1 MNSPV
6 SPANSDA
13 FTLPSSLMEV
23 LKELGYT
30 TFTQVQ
36 NESIPHL
43 LAGKD
48 LIGQS
53 KTGSGKTLAFGLP
66 ILARINVQHRRI
78 QALIICPTRELC
90 AQVAREIRRAAR
102 KEPGL
107 QVLVLAGGQPAG
119 PQRAALEKGAHIAV
133 GTPGRL
139 LDLLDRS
146 LDLRSVKT
154 IVLDEADRML
164 DMGFQEDMED
174 ILGAAPRSRQT
185 VFFSATFPE
194 SIEEMSRR
202 YQKDP
207 VRVTVAEGET
217 AKPAIQEFLHE
228 VERADKVIALQKILR
243 KHRPETALVFC
254 NQKATVAELAKMLE
268 EQGMSVAGLHG
279 DLEQFDRDR
288 VMARFRNRSIRVL
301 LATDVAARG
310 IDVEALDLVVNFDL
324 PHKPEVYVHRIGRTG
339 RAGKAGLAVSIMTPR
354 DGFKI
359 DEIEAFIGRSMRRIT
374 LEVEA
379 QKEHAAR
386 EESQSG
392 PAPKTF
398 GGTAPMETFAIS
410 GGRKDKLRPGDI
422 LGALTG
428 DAGGLDAKDVG
439 KIEIHDR
446 HAYVAVAKAVAAKAF
461 AALQTGQIKGRKFK
475 VEIVR

>member
-1 MNSPV
+1 MTPSDSFKNSP
-6 SPANSDA
+6 
-13 FTLPSSLMEV
+13 TIKLPDSLTEV
-23 LKELGYT
+23 LNELG
-30 TFTQVQ
+30 FTELTQIQ
-36 NESIPHL
+36 RESIPAL
-43 LAGKD
+43 LEGRD

-66 ILARINVQHRRI
+66 ILAKINVQHRKI

-102 KEPGL
+102 KEQGL
-107 QVLVLAGGQPAG
+107 QVLVLAGGQPSG

-139 LDLLDRS
+139 LDLIARS
-146 LDLRSVKT
+146 LDLRAIRTV
-154 IVLDEADRML
+154 VLDEADRML
-164 DMGFQEDMED
+164 DMGFQEDMEE
-174 ILGAAPRSRQT
+174 LLAATPRSRQT

-194 SIEEMSRR
+194 SIEEMSRK

-207 VRVTVAEGET
+207 VRVTVASEEGSQP
-217 AKPAIQEFLHE
+217 KIREFLHE
-228 VERADKVIALQKILR
+228 VERSDKLFALQKVLR

-254 NQKATVAELAKMLE
+254 NQKATVAELAETLTND
-268 EQGMSVAGLHG
+268 GMSVAGLHG

-288 VMARFRNRSIRVL
+288 VMARFRNHSIRVL

-310 IDVEALDLVVNFDL
+310 IDIEALDLVVNFDL
-324 PHKPEVYVHRIGRTG
+324 PHKPEIYVHRIGRTG
-339 RAGKAGLAVSIMTPR
+339 RAGKSGLAVSLMTPR

-359 DEIEAFIGRSMRRIT
+359 GEIENFTGRSMQKIALD
-374 LEVEA
+374 LEV
-379 QKEHAAR
+379 KE
-386 EESQSG
+386 EKSVG
-392 PAPKTF
+392 TAPKVF
-398 GGTAPMETFAIS
+398 GGEAPMETFSIS

-428 DAGGLDAKDVG
+428 EAGGLEAKDVG

-446 HAYVAVAKAVAAKAF
+446 HAYVAVAKSVAKQAF
-461 AALQTGQIKGRKFK
+461 AALQSGQIKGRKFK
-475 VEIVR
+475 VDIVR